1 MNYTTVNSVVLTTQV
16 KARIYTK
23 RGAYPIHEQANRDSI
38 FIKQGKFST
47 LRTKIERICEL
58 R

>member
-23 RGAYPIHEQANRDSI
+23 RGANPIHEQANRDSV

-47 LRTKIERICEL
+47 LRIN
-58 R
+58 